1 MRKFL
6 IGGSVAALIILII
19 VLFTTIFAPRTEAP
33 EVGEVSSSSISESL
47 SSSEISSSVEEQ
59 SESIDEPTSESNEES
74 SIEET
79 SAEKSEESFDEVDY
93 IPVSGVVNEEYMA
106 PFGYTEVG
114 KYAAEQFE
122 QGITEI
128 PLWKAREDLNMPDL
142 TGDQLYS
149 ETAYV
154 VELNPQWGLPASYS
168 YLAEDVLYF
177 GADAN
182 KDLIE
187 SNKKELDLLVR
198 EWLSGYDFASMSDYE
213 KSYTLQ
219 KIIVENIVY
228 DYDAY
233 YIIMNDDPNHIY
245 TIEENNR
252 MRSASEPIPVMTNKL
267 GVCDGYAHVYHIL
280 SRAVGLEALY
290 VPGPLI
296 SDAEVSETHAWNM
309 VNIEGT
315 WVGIDTT
322 WADMGDTAAFRYFHM
337 PLGLFY
343 RDRVTYMDFSSMAQL
358 DYEDMTTDWTW
369 YGQNGYVA
377 TADNIFDLVD
387 RMREEQKMA
396 EILLVGLDEGTRL
409 ELMEYLDEVMDSDVE
424 YYSLEQDYLYYA
436 HHGDQP

>member
-79 SAEKSEESFDEVDY
+79 SAE
-93 IPVSGVVNEEYMA
+93 
-106 PFGYTEVG
+106 
-114 KYAAEQFE
+114 
-122 QGITEI
+122 
-128 PLWKAREDLNMPDL
+128 
-142 TGDQLYS
+142 
-149 ETAYV
+149 
-154 VELNPQWGLPASYS
+154 
-168 YLAEDVLYF
+168 
-177 GADAN
+177 
-182 KDLIE
+182 
-187 SNKKELDLLVR
+187 
-198 EWLSGYDFASMSDYE
+198 
-213 KSYTLQ
+213 
-219 KIIVENIVY
+219 NIVY

-267 GVCDGYAHVYHIL
+267 GVCDGYAHIYHIL